1 MAVGLIILQLPKP
14 ENIQLNVHSEKPA
27 CLNRALKKVITLV
40 GPPIISK
47 ALTLL
52 WTFSPAPTLG
62 GRQC

>member
-14 ENIQLNVHSEKPA
+14 EDIQLNVHSEKPA
-27 CLNRALKKVITLV
+27 CLNRAPTVITLV

-47 ALTLL
+47 TLTLL
-52 WTFSPAPTLG
+52 WTLCPVPTLG